1 MKPLVL
7 LVLVICTV
15 VSMNLKLVSKRN
27 SVDGCIDWSVD
38 LKTYMALAGE
48 PVRVKC
54 ALFYSYIRTN
64 YSMAQSTGLRLMW
77 YKNKGD
83 LEEPIIFSEVRMSK
97 DEDSIWFHS
106 VELQDSGFYTCVL
119 RNSTYCMK
127 VSMSLTVA
135 ENESG
140 LCYNS
145 KIRYLEKSEVTKRKT
160 ISCPD
165 IEDYKTASQEPDVV
179 WYKECK
185 PKMWRSIVIQKGNT
199 LLIQEVQEE
208 DGGNYT
214 CELKFEGKL
223 IRRTVELKVTALL
236 TDKPPKPLFPMEN
249 QPTVIDVQLGNP
261 LTVACKA
268 FFGFSGESGPM
279 IYWMKGEKFIE
290 ELEGHIREGEVRLLR
305 EHLGEKEVELTL
317 IFDAVEEADLANYTC
332 HVENRNG
339 RKHASVLLRKKDLIY
354 KIELAGGLGAILLLL
369 ILLVTIYKCY
379 NIELMLFYRQNFGGD
394 EAADDN
400 KEYDAYLSY
409 TKVDPDA
416 LDCDNNEEE
425 QFALEI
431 LPDVLEKHYGYKL
444 FIPDRDLIPSGT
456 YIEDLTRCVEQSRRL
471 IIVLTPD
478 YVLRRGWS
486 IFEMENRLHN
496 MLVSGEIKVILIECT
511 ELKGKAN
518 YHEVESLKHTIKLLS
533 VVKWKGP
540 KSSKLNSKFW
550 KRLVFEMP
558 GKKKEVV
565 SRHQVL
571 DSAEQGLFGDLQT
584 VPSLAVT
591 GTSATLVES
600 RADLTDYHQA
610 DSVQM
615 RHYCRG
621 YEYDVSA
628 ATLPIAS
635 ISNHHTY
642 CNIPLTLLNGQLPL
656 NNTVKDPQEFH
667 RNNPLLPLSAKE
679 LSFTSDIW

>member
-106 VELQDSGFYTCVL
+106 VDLQDSGFYTCVL

-165 IEDYKTASQEPDVV
+165 IEDYKIDSQEPDVV

-185 PKMWRSIVIQKGNT
+185 PKMWRSVVIQKGNT

-290 ELEGHIREGEVRLLR
+290 ELEGHIREGEIRLLR

-339 RKHASVLLRKKDLIY
+339 RKHASILLRKK
-354 KIELAGGLGAILLLL
+354 
-369 ILLVTIYKCY
+369 
-379 NIELMLFYRQNFGGD
+379 
-394 EAADDN
+394 DN

-444 FIPDRDLIPSGT
+444 FIPDRDLIPSGNST
-456 YIEDLTRCVEQSRRL
+456 CNDEAS
-471 IIVLTPD
+471 
-478 YVLRRGWS
+478 
-486 IFEMENRLHN
+486 H
-496 MLVSGEIKVILIECT
+496 
-511 ELKGKAN
+511 
-518 YHEVESLKHTIKLLS
+518 
-533 VVKWKGP
+533 
-540 KSSKLNSKFW
+540 LNSFFLGAE
-550 KRLVFEMP
+550 R
-558 GKKKEVV
+558 KEENEE
-565 SRHQVL
+565 SELLIHW
-571 DSAEQGLFGDLQT
+571 DNLF
-584 VPSLAVT
+584 
-591 GTSATLVES
+591 
-600 RADLTDYHQA
+600 
-610 DSVQM
+610 
-615 RHYCRG
+615 
-621 YEYDVSA
+621 
-628 ATLPIAS
+628 
-635 ISNHHTY
+635 
-642 CNIPLTLLNGQLPL
+642 PLY
-656 NNTVKDPQEFH
+656 
-667 RNNPLLPLSAKE
+667 
-679 LSFTSDIW
+679 

>member
-1 MKPLVL
+1 
-7 LVLVICTV
+7 
-15 VSMNLKLVSKRN
+15 
-27 SVDGCIDWSVD
+27 
-38 LKTYMALAGE
+38 
-48 PVRVKC
+48 
-54 ALFYSYIRTN
+54 F
-64 YSMAQSTGLRLMW
+64 
-77 YKNKGD
+77 
-83 LEEPIIFSEVRMSK
+83 
-97 DEDSIWFHS
+97 
-106 VELQDSGFYTCVL
+106 
-119 RNSTYCMK
+119 
-127 VSMSLTVA
+127 
-135 ENESG
+135 
-140 LCYNS
+140 
-145 KIRYLEKSEVTKRKT
+145 
-160 ISCPD
+160 
-165 IEDYKTASQEPDVV
+165 
-179 WYKECK
+179 
-185 PKMWRSIVIQKGNT
+185 
-199 LLIQEVQEE
+199 
-208 DGGNYT
+208 
-214 CELKFEGKL
+214 
-223 IRRTVELKVTALL
+223 
-236 TDKPPKPLFPMEN
+236 
-249 QPTVIDVQLGNP
+249 
-261 LTVACKA
+261 
-268 FFGFSGESGPM
+268 
-279 IYWMKGEKFIE
+279 
-290 ELEGHIREGEVRLLR
+290 RLLR

-416 LDCDNNEEE
+416 LDCENNEEE

-511 ELKGKAN
+511 ELKGKVN

-628 ATLPIAS
+628 GTLPIAS

-656 NNTVKDPQEFH
+656 NSTMKDPQEFH

-679 LSFTSDIW
+679 LTFTSDIW